1 MTDSEI
7 PEKYQQ
13 PFPVSFKVIGTGTGA
28 IDIIEIVKS
37 FGNNCVDYIN
47 DSGIIQ
53 HVLFFSLPQRW
64 YYPDISSDTFPFR
77 GSDLIP
83 MQYGSAAGNF

>member
-1 MTDSEI
+1 MIDSEI
-7 PEKYQQ
+7 LEKYQQ
-13 PFPVSFKVIGTGTGA
+13 PFPVSFKVIGTGMGA
-28 IDIIEIVKS
+28 IDIIEKVKS
-37 FGNNCVDYIN
+37 FGYDCVGYIN
-47 DSGIIQ
+47 DSGIIR
-53 HVLFFSLPQRW
+53 HVLFFSLPQSW